1 MYLTFRGDD
10 FRPDYGKLGVLA
22 ALFPNTP
29 IAALTATATM
39 SDRQT
44 ICNTLCLRNPK
55 LVIGNLNRPNIFF
68 AKVFREGSD
77 YQAYVNILQPIA
89 NSLLEQG
96 TKYPLTLI
104 YLPLPW
110 CGKAYKLFENTLK
123 EKQYDPEEGPFIPEN
138 RLFGQFH
145 APQTT
150 KMKETILK
158 QLCSPD
164 SKCRIVFATM
174 ALGMGVNI
182 PSVREVIHIGPPRS
196 VREYYQEAGRAGRD
210 NQQSQAI
217 LYYNNRDIA
226 ANRPGMTDHMRLYCK
241 STGKC
246 LRRQLL
252 CYLDSPSLVPSSKL
266 HNCCDV
272 CKSHCGCE
280 DCGLKSHTQTAAEHN
295 ADANMSEATVCND
308 DVSLRM
314 KENLQKLFASLK
326 QSRKKYAQ
334 LRSGWQC
341 ISKDIVEDIV
351 SRRKEISSVSYL
363 MSNFPIFS
371 NAVAEEILNIIL
383 K

>member
-1 MYLTFRGDD
+1 M
-10 FRPDYGKLGVLA
+10 LA

-44 ICNTLCLRNPK
+44 ICKTLCLKNPK

-89 NSLLEQG
+89 NSLLEHG

-110 CGKAYKLFENTLK
+110 CGRAYKLFENTLK

-145 APQTT
+145 APQTV

-217 LYYNNRDIA
+217 LYYNNRDVA

-252 CYLDSPSLVPSSKL
+252 SYLDAPSLVPSSKL
-266 HNCCDV
+266 HDCCDV
-272 CKSHCGCE
+272 CKSHCGCG
-280 DCGLKSHTQTAAEHN
+280 DCGLKSHTQTAAESN

-314 KENLQKLFASLK
+314 KENLQKLFASMK
-326 QSRKKYAQ
+326 QRKSKYAQ
-334 LRSGWQC
+334 LRSGWRC

-371 NAVAEEILNIIL
+371 KAVAEEILNIIL

>member
-1 MYLTFRGDD
+1 
-10 FRPDYGKLGVLA
+10 
-22 ALFPNTP
+22 
-29 IAALTATATM
+29 
-39 SDRQT
+39 
-44 ICNTLCLRNPK
+44 
-55 LVIGNLNRPNIFF
+55 
-68 AKVFREGSD
+68 
-77 YQAYVNILQPIA
+77 
-89 NSLLEQG
+89 
-96 TKYPLTLI
+96 
-104 YLPLPW
+104 
-110 CGKAYKLFENTLK
+110 
-123 EKQYDPEEGPFIPEN
+123 
-138 RLFGQFH
+138 
-145 APQTT
+145 
-150 KMKETILK
+150 MKETILK

-217 LYYNNRDIA
+217 LYYNNRDVA

-252 CYLDSPSLVPSSKL
+252 SYLDAPSLVPSSKL
-266 HNCCDV
+266 HDCCDV
-272 CKSHCGCE
+272 CKSHCGCG
-280 DCGLKSHTQTAAEHN
+280 DCGLNSHTQTAAESN

-314 KENLQKLFASLK
+314 KENLQKLFASMK
-326 QSRKKYAQ
+326 QRKSKYAQ
-334 LRSGWQC
+334 LRSGWRC
-341 ISKDIVEDIV
+341 ISEDIVEDIV

-371 NAVAEEILNIIL
+371 KAVAEEILKIIL

>member
-1 MYLTFRGDD
+1 
-10 FRPDYGKLGVLA
+10 
-22 ALFPNTP
+22 
-29 IAALTATATM
+29 M

-68 AKVFREGSD
+68 GKVFREGSD
-77 YQAYVNILQPIA
+77 YQAYVSILQPIT
-89 NSLLEQG
+89 NYLLEQG

-104 YLPLPW
+104 YLPLLW
-110 CGKAYKLFENTLK
+110 CGRAYKLFENTLK
-123 EKQYDPEEGPFIPEN
+123 EKQYDPEEEPFTPEN
-138 RLFGQFH
+138 ILFGH
-145 APQTT
+145 APQTV

-182 PSVREVIHIGPPRS
+182 PSVRAVIHIGPPRS

-246 LRRQLL
+246 LRR
-252 CYLDSPSLVPSSKL
+252 
-266 HNCCDV
+266 
-272 CKSHCGCE
+272 
-280 DCGLKSHTQTAAEHN
+280 
-295 ADANMSEATVCND
+295 
-308 DVSLRM
+308 
-314 KENLQKLFASLK
+314 
-326 QSRKKYAQ
+326 
-334 LRSGWQC
+334 
-341 ISKDIVEDIV
+341 
-351 SRRKEISSVSYL
+351 
-363 MSNFPIFS
+363 
-371 NAVAEEILNIIL
+371 
-383 K
+383 